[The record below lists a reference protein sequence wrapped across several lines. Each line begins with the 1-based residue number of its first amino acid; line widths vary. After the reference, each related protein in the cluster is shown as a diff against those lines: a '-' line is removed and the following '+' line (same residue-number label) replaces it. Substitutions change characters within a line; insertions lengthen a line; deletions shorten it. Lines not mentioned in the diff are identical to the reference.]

1 MQGNTVTALREVD
14 KPQDGLIA
22 FRTAN
27 DGSVSADMR
36 VDPAA
41 DKWNQTRLIRTISTY
56 FHWLLIHRQAAVVM
70 DWTIVAPRKY
80 FKIYNPMRE
89 NLTQEI
95 QQLCCATYKK
105 ARGFQ

>member
-1 MQGNTVTALREVD
+1 
-14 KPQDGLIA
+14 
-22 FRTAN
+22 
-27 DGSVSADMR
+27 
-36 VDPAA
+36 
-41 DKWNQTRLIRTISTY
+41 
-56 FHWLLIHRQAAVVM
+56 M
-70 DWTIVAPRKY
+70 DWTIVAPKKY